1 MILPFVTGARGF
13 IGRHLVAALSAEG
26 IECRTHHSGLGD
38 IQSAELDLEGCTH
51 VIHLAGMAFVPDSW
65 RDPREYY
72 RVNVQ
77 GTVNVL
83 EQCKRHK
90 LPMTL
95 VSSYVYGQPV
105 QLPIREDHPLGALN
119 PYAHSKILAEE
130 AARFYASSFGMCV
143 TIIRPFN
150 VFGPGQDCR
159 YLIPLLL
166 KQAADP
172 ALDVIEVADARPRR
186 DYLFVDDLVELL
198 KLNLRDPLP
207 VTVNAGSGRS
217 HSIHEIV
224 DILNRE
230 LPRPKVLCSRSE
242 SRPAEVLDVVADI
255 SLAAELFGWRP
266 RVSLEE
272 GLRKMLCMMLAGSGQ
287 SSTGVEGS
295 GPGQSG
301 AGSAAV

>member
-1 MILPFVTGARGF
+1 MTLPFVTGARGF
-13 IGRHLVAALSAEG
+13 IGRHLVAALRAEG

-38 IQSAELDLEGCTH
+38 IQSAELDLQGCTH
-51 VIHLAGMAFVPDSW
+51 VIHLAGKAFVPDSW
-65 RDPREYY
+65 TDPREFY

-83 EQCKRHK
+83 EQCRRQN

-95 VSSYVYGQPV
+95 VSSYVYGRPR
-105 QLPIREDHPLGALN
+105 QLPVGEDHPLAALN

-130 AARFYASSFGMCV
+130 AARFYASAFGVRV

-172 ALDVIEVADARPRR
+172 VSDVIEVADARPRR
-186 DYLFVDDLVELL
+186 DYLYVDDLVELL
-198 KLNLRDPLP
+198 KLNLRNPLP

-217 HSIHEIV
+217 HSIQEIV
-224 DILNRE
+224 DLLNRE
-230 LPRPKVLCSRSE
+230 LPRPKVLRSRSE

-255 SLAAELFGWRP
+255 SLAANLFGWKP
-266 RVSLEE
+266 KVSLEE
-272 GLRKMLCMMLAGSGQ
+272 GLRRMLRMTMTVSGQ
-287 SSTGVEGS
+287 SSRALEAG

>member
-1 MILPFVTGARGF
+1 MMLPFVTGARGF
-13 IGRHLVAALSAEG
+13 IGRRLVAALKAEG

-38 IQSAELDLEGCTH
+38 IQSAELDLQGCTH
-51 VIHLAGMAFVPDSW
+51 VIHLAGKAFVPDSW
-65 RDPREYY
+65 TDPREFY

-83 EQCKRHK
+83 EQCRRQN

-95 VSSYVYGQPV
+95 VSSYVYGRPQ
-105 QLPIREDHPLGALN
+105 QLPVGEDHPLAALN

-130 AARFYASSFGMCV
+130 AARFYASAFGVRV

-198 KLNLRDPLP
+198 KLNLRNPLP

-217 HSIHEIV
+217 HSIQEIV
-224 DILNRE
+224 DLLNRE
-230 LPRPKVLCSRSE
+230 LPRPKVLRSRSE
-242 SRPAEVLDVVADI
+242 SRPGEVLDVVADI
-255 SLAAELFGWRP
+255 SLAGKLFGWKP
-266 RVSLEE
+266 SVSLEE
-272 GLRKMLCMMLAGSGQ
+272 GLRRMLRMTLTGTGQ
-287 SSTGVEGS
+287 SPMALEAG

-301 AGSAAV
+301 AGGAAV